1 MLSPRYA
8 LPVLAV
14 FALALLPTVW
24 NFYRCL
30 PVSKDHVTITLHKS
44 LAGWDGQRTDRKART
59 IVRIFR
65 TTDWVERMYTDKSGR
80 KVTLFAAR
88 SYDGRPF
95 IHMPERGILRT
106 DWIKRTHKLRILKKG
121 LDLVKVHS
129 VRLSGKKGNVWV
141 SYILLCGQETIG
153 NPYLFLLRRFPRLL
167 LGEREPFTLIFVYC
181 REEENPENA
190 EQAIE
195 SLFFPAVD
203 CFLNKGSR
211 RMKTKPVYGDLFR
224 VSYDAKENQDVF
236 GR

>member
-1 MLSPRYA
+1 MVSPRYA

-44 LAGWDGQRTDRKART
+44 LARWDGQCTNRKART
-59 IVRIFR
+59 IERIFR
-65 TTDWVERMYTDKSGR
+65 TTDWVERVYTDKSGR

-95 IHMPERGILRT
+95 IHMPERGILKT
-106 DWIKRTHKLRILKKG
+106 NWSKRTYKLKILKKG
-121 LDLVKVHS
+121 LDLVKVHT
-129 VRLSGKKGNVWV
+129 VRLARKNGNVRV
-141 SYILLCGQETIG
+141 FYILLYGQETVG
-153 NPYLFLLRRFPRLL
+153 NPYLFLLGRISLLL

-181 REEENPENA
+181 REEGNPENA

-195 SLFFPAVD
+195 SL
-203 CFLNKGSR
+203 
-211 RMKTKPVYGDLFR
+211 LFR
-224 VSYDAKENQDVF
+224 VLECFLKKGS
-236 GR
+236 